1 MGDSNLFE
9 VIEGDYTYPPFS
21 NFQNDYTYPPQ
32 DFQDIEEVVE
42 IVEIP
47 SVMNRVRGAEIID
60 SPDMSGMSQQDIIDL
75 YYSNND
81 DYDTNP
87 AFMVGYEG
95 QIGGINTFVVDDLDG
110 INDNNTSDNSGI
122 NIIQSMV
129 IDNGKS
135 VNDNT
140 IITEKYSNT
149 NTPSPYNYTVLILNI
164 IICMVILYLIYYLWK
179 NRYKL
184 GIMKK

>member
-81 DYDTNP
+81 DYDTNNYP
-87 AFMVGYEG
+87 TYSDLLLIKPCTDHLLRKFYVKLVLDDGAIYQDST
-95 QIGGINTFVVDDLDG
+95 QII
-110 INDNNTSDNSGI
+110 
-122 NIIQSMV
+122 
-129 IDNGKS
+129 
-135 VNDNT
+135 
-140 IITEKYSNT
+140 
-149 NTPSPYNYTVLILNI
+149 
-164 IICMVILYLIYYLWK
+164 
-179 NRYKL
+179 KL
-184 GIMKK
+184 F